1 MLLFTVNT
9 TATFLRKYVYEYDIY
24 IYIYI
29 HVQQYGLNVG
39 INISNYTVP
48 SVCRGEQAL
57 LWTPLSVPRVL
68 LVEEETWRRPCCAGG
83 RQCCVG
89 R

>member
-9 TATFLRKYVYEYDIY
+9 TATFLRKYVYEYGIY

-39 INISNYTVP
+39 INISNDTIP
-48 SVCRGEQAL
+48 SAVVNRHCCGHLCLFPGSFSSRKKHGGVHAVQEDG
-57 LWTPLSVPRVL
+57 SVV
-68 LVEEETWRRPCCAGG
+68 
-83 RQCCVG
+83 
-89 R
+89 